1 MIWIILAILL
11 AVCSLWMCIR
21 PYIPPTLPAYAALWV
36 LRSSGEIVVPDSVM
50 MSWGMAVIIL
60 LLIDYIQPRAI
71 SKATNGTVYFTVGA
85 VTGAVVGL
93 TAMSQTAIV
102 AGAAVGVVLGGLAYS
117 RTDSGRMLAFPSVRF
132 FQYLCAKGFPAIV
145 ALSIIGVGAL
155 LWIIRHYPA
164 FALENMTTLR

>member
-1 MIWIILAILL
+1 
-11 AVCSLWMCIR
+11 MCIR

-36 LRSSGEIVVPDSVM
+36 LRTSGEIVVPDSFM
-50 MSWGMAVIIL
+50 MSWGIVVIIL
-60 LLIDYIQPRAI
+60 LLIDYIQPSAI
-71 SKATNGTVYFTVGA
+71 TKATNGTVYFTVGA
-85 VTGAVVGL
+85 LTGTVVGL

-102 AGAAVGVVLGGLAYS
+102 VGAVIGVALGGLAYS
-117 RTDSGRMLAFPSVRF
+117 RSDSGRILAFPSVRF

-164 FALENMTTLR
+164 FALENMSTLR

>member
-1 MIWIILAILL
+1 MIWVILAILL
-11 AVCSLWMCIR
+11 AACSLWTCIR
-21 PYIPPTLPAYAALWV
+21 PYMPPTLPAYAALWV
-36 LRSSGEIVVPDSVM
+36 LRSSGEIVVPGSFM
-50 MSWGMAVIIL
+50 MSWGIAVIIL

-71 SKATNGTVYFTVGA
+71 AKATNGTIYFTVGA
-85 VTGAVVGL
+85 LTGTIVGL

-102 AGAAVGVVLGGLAYS
+102 AGAAAGVVLGGLAYS
-117 RTDSGRMLAFPSVRF
+117 GSDHGRMLAFPSARF

-145 ALSIIGVGAL
+145 ALSIIGIGAL